1 MQKGNKGIS
10 KGTGGTDHSRG
21 IPKAEEY
28 GMKQWRGGRGKSA
41 ISYDVAAV
49 EIFKCCRFIKCL
61 KSQKQLADVGQKASK
76 FLHSL
81 SRPWPKTSFSSST
94 YCDSCSRWWAIT
106 YAVPLHRAKTWRNEV
121 NKFSS
126 WKAVHRLRTL
136 QAAEHEGACALC
148 STEPASYPETS
159 ARSSSALVPVL
170 VQQVNTE
177 AESTKLVPQ
186 GTQVVLALQHAQHDC
201 DYFFLG
207 LINVII

>member
-1 MQKGNKGIS
+1 MMWQL
-10 KGTGGTDHSRG
+10 
-21 IPKAEEY
+21 
-28 GMKQWRGGRGKSA
+28 W
-41 ISYDVAAV
+41 

-106 YAVPLHRAKTWRNEV
+106 YAVPLHCAKTWRNEV

-207 LINVII
+207 LISVII